1 MNKMNKKDKK
11 SEKLWKYKKKD
22 KIIGR
27 IIKIY
32 LNLTI
37 AIL

>member
-1 MNKMNKKDKK
+1 MNKRNKKDKK
-11 SEKLWKYKKKD
+11 SEKSLKYKRKS

-32 LNLTI
+32 LK
-37 AIL
+37 